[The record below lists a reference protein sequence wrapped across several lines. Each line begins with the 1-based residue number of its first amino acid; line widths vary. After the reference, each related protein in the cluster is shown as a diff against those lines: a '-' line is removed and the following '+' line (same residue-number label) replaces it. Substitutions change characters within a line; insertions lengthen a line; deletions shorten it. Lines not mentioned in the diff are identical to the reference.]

1 MTEPTFATQVSR
13 WYERNARDLP
23 WRKPGIGA
31 WAILVSE
38 VMLQQTPVV
47 RVVPAWEAWLARWPE
62 PRALAEDTPAEAIR
76 MWGRLGYPRRA
87 VRLREC
93 AVAVVE
99 RHGGVVPDRL
109 DQLLA
114 LPGVGTYTARAVAA
128 FAYGQRHPVVD
139 TNVRRVVCR
148 AVAGEPDA
156 GPTTRPADL
165 VATEELLPIEPAAAA
180 LASAAFME
188 LGAVVCTA
196 RSPRCAVC
204 PVESSC
210 AWRASGQAAPDGPT
224 RRPQRYAGT
233 DRQVR
238 GLLLGGAPGDHRAGA
253 TPAAGPGLAR
263 RRAAG
268 PGAGRAGHRR
278 TGGAGG
284 PGVLPTGRRRPP
296 DPAALTHGWHGK
308 GDGPGGSRRPGP
320 SPWNSCPP
328 YAAASSAPVAAAPRS
343 AGTASGTAS
352 GRSAPRKTSLDLSM
366 FSGSPSQSTTTI

>member
-1 MTEPTFATQVSR
+1 MSEPTFAALVSR

-23 WRKPGIGA
+23 WRKPGVGA

-47 RVVPAWEAWLARWPE
+47 RVLPAWEAWLARWPT
-62 PRALAEDTPAEAIR
+62 PAALADDTPAEAIR

-93 AVAVVE
+93 ATAIVA
-99 RHGGVVPDRL
+99 RHGGQVPDRL

-148 AVAGEPDA
+148 AIAGEPDA
-156 GPTTRPADL
+156 GPATRPADL
-165 VATEELLPIEPAAAA
+165 VATEELLPVDPAAAA

-204 PVESSC
+204 PVESVC
-210 AWRASGQAAPDGPT
+210 AWRASGQQAPAGPT

-238 GLLLGGAPGDHRAGA
+238 GLLLAVLRQATGPVPHQRLDQVWHDDVQRARA
-253 TPAAGPGLAR
+253 LAGLVTDGLVEPVGEESFR
-263 RRAAG
+263 
-268 PGAGRAGHRR
+268 
-278 TGGAGG
+278 
-284 PGVLPTGRRRPP
+284 LI
-296 DPAALTHGWHGK
+296 
-308 GDGPGGSRRPGP
+308 GDGPPVPLPRP
-320 SPWNSCPP
+320 
-328 YAAASSAPVAAAPRS
+328 
-343 AGTASGTAS
+343 
-352 GRSAPRKTSLDLSM
+352 
-366 FSGSPSQSTTTI
+366 

>member
-1 MTEPTFATQVSR
+1 MTSPDFATLVSR
-13 WYERNARDLP
+13 WFQQHARDLP
-23 WRKPGIGA
+23 WREPGVTP

-47 RVVPAWEAWLARWPE
+47 RVVPAWQAWLARWPD
-62 PRALAEDTPAEAIR
+62 PAALAADTPAEAIR

-93 AVAVVE
+93 AVAIVD
-99 RHGGVVPDRL
+99 RHGGQVPDRL
-109 DQLLA
+109 EQLLA

-156 GPTTRPADL
+156 GPVTRPADL

-188 LGAVVCTA
+188 LGAVICTA
-196 RSPRCAVC
+196 RSPRCPAC
-204 PVESSC
+204 PVEAIC
-210 AWRASGQAAPDGPT
+210 AWRASGRRAPTGPS

-238 GLLLGGAPGDHRAGA
+238 GLLLGVLRESTEPVPHQRLDQVWTDDVQRARALAGLVQDGLVEPAGA
-253 TPAAGPGLAR
+253 DSFRLAGDNPS
-263 RRAAG
+263 
-268 PGAGRAGHRR
+268 
-278 TGGAGG
+278 
-284 PGVLPTGRRRPP
+284 LPTA
-296 DPAALTHGWHGK
+296 DLT
-308 GDGPGGSRRPGP
+308 
-320 SPWNSCPP
+320 
-328 YAAASSAPVAAAPRS
+328 
-343 AGTASGTAS
+343 T
-352 GRSAPRKTSLDLSM
+352 
-366 FSGSPSQSTTTI
+366 